1 MQNEW
6 YANNGRNELGPYP
19 ACNELHKVIFRVM
32 HREND
37 IMGATCAKPG
47 GVLGDGMMHH
57 ETINHA
63 HSARHCARFVSYPFQ
78 DRPRPY
84 RNSLCVG

>member
-47 GVLGDGMMHH
+47 GVLGDGMIIMKPSITPIPQGIAPVLFHIH
-57 ETINHA
+57 
-63 HSARHCARFVSYPFQ
+63 FK